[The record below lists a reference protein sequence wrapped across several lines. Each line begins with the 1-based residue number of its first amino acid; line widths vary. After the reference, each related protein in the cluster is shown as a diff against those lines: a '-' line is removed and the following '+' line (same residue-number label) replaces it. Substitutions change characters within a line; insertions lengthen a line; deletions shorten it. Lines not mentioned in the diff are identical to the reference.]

1 MSQGKESSASL
12 SKRMRQTK
20 ATKSGRQPNPNPR
33 YLSDSGES
41 RGDDAILNLF
51 MSLCLIVHPF
61 SMQVRVEMLEEGEVP
76 MLQFLRGD
84 EVQDEGEVLDEDEG
98 EVED

>member
-12 SKRMRQTK
+12 LKKVRQK
-20 ATKSGRQPNPNPR
+20 KVTKSGREHIPNPR

-41 RGDDAILNLF
+41 RGDAIINLF

-61 SMQVRVEMLEEGEVP
+61 SMQVRVEMLEEWEVP

-84 EVQDEGEVLDEDEG
+84 EVQDEDEG
-98 EVED
+98 EV

>member
-12 SKRMRQTK
+12 VKKMRQK
-20 ATKSGRQPNPNPR
+20 KVSKSGRALILNPR
-33 YLSDSGES
+33 YLSNSGER
-41 RGDDAILNLF
+41 RGDAILNWI

-84 EVQDEGEVLDEDEG
+84 EVQDEDEG
-98 EVED
+98 EV

>member
-41 RGDDAILNLF
+41 RGDAILNLF

-84 EVQDEGEVLDEDEG
+84 EVQDEDEG
-98 EVED
+98 EV